1 MRESGPERYR
11 VWYMN
16 RRRLLQTIA
25 ATPALLPAQQINPSP
40 DESAVLKADSPD
52 AAGQPVRRYFTPAQF
67 ATLAALGDR
76 IAPSISGRPGA
87 KEAEAAAF
95 LDFLLANSP
104 RSRQVLYQRGLDTLD
119 RAARTKHQKGF
130 AELAEVEADALLA
143 PLKTKWTYAMPAD
156 PQAAFLRAAKADIIR
171 ATTNSRAVA
180 EANVAGRRRATGLN
194 PYWHVI
200 E

>member
-1 MRESGPERYR
+1 
-11 VWYMN
+11 MN

-40 DESAVLKADSPD
+40 DESAVLQADSPD
-52 AAGQPVRRYFTPAQF
+52 AVGQPVRRFFTPVQF
-67 ATLAALGDR
+67 ATLGALADR

-87 KEAEAAAF
+87 KEAEVAAF
-95 LDFLLANSP
+95 LDFLLAKSP
-104 RSRQVLYQRGLDTLD
+104 RARQSLYQAGLDTLD
-119 RAARTKHQKGF
+119 RAARGKHQKPF
-130 AELAEVEADALLA
+130 ADLAGPEADALLA

-156 PQAAFLRAAKADIIR
+156 PQSAFLRAAKADIIK
-171 ATTNSRAVA
+171 ATTNSRAIA

-200 E
+200 D

>member
-1 MRESGPERYR
+1 
-11 VWYMN
+11 MN

-52 AAGQPVRRYFTPAQF
+52 SAGQPVRRFFTPVQF
-67 ATLAALGDR
+67 ATLGALADR
-76 IAPSISGRPGA
+76 IAPSIAGRPGA

-95 LDFLLANSP
+95 LDFLVASSP
-104 RSRQVLYQRGLDTLD
+104 RSRQALYQRGLDTLE

-130 AELAEVEADALLA
+130 ADLSGTDADALLA
-143 PLKTKWTYAMPAD
+143 PLQIKWTYSMPAD

-200 E
+200 D